1 MTIYGSLDKEL
12 SESEAFIGNAGAEN
26 EVWKSKEACR
36 KARLVVLE

>member
-26 EVWKSKEACR
+26 EVWKR
-36 KARLVVLE
+36 KKRAVKQGL